1 MEPLEIIFTV
11 SSTVTPIVVALIG
24 WLFKEKLK
32 SMENNTIDAKKLAEV
47 ALGKSDRIENN
58 YISRFDKVHSQINAV
73 DAKVGAVESKVER
86 GLLRMSNKITNKLHG
101 IEIAIITGDIKPIVD
116 ASRNPANDGDDDLG

>member
-73 DAKVGAVESKVER
+73 DAKVSAVESKVER